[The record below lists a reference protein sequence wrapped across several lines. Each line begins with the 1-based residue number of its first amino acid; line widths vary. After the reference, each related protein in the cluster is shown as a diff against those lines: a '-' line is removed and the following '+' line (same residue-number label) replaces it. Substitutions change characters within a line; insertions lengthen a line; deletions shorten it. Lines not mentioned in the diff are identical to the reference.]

1 MRRLMVLCLLALL
14 PLQFSWAAI
23 ASHCEGG
30 APTEHVRH
38 ADHAV
43 AANADAD
50 HASNPIHDA
59 TPDAADVG
67 CDHAHCHGHCHCLGL
82 PALATALPS
91 PACVERHATSAG
103 DVAGTPAAARPERPQ
118 WQRLA

>member
-30 APTEHVRH
+30 APTEHFRH
-38 ADHAV
+38 AGHGVV
-43 AANADAD
+43 AEAGAD
-50 HASNPIHDA
+50 HTSLPSGT

-91 PACVERHATSAG
+91 PACVERHATCAG
-103 DVAGTPAAARPERPQ
+103 DLAGTPAAARPERPQ